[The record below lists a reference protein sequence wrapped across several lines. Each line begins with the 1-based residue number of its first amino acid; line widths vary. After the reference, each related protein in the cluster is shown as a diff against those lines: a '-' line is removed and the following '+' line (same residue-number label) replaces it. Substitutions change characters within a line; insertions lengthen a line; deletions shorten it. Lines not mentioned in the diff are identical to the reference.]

1 MFYSLQGI
9 LKKDID
15 LSIPDMA
22 SFAGLTTLSP
32 IPQQDSLDIAGR
44 LIDKFQQEDRNHPD
58 VSELLRIPKHSKAKF

>member
-1 MFYSLQGI
+1 
-9 LKKDID
+9 
-15 LSIPDMA
+15 MA